1 MKTGKLARAA
11 LVLGALVTTDL
22 LLPSVTLVGAAPAL
36 AIVGAPLTPV
46 SVAGV
51 ARRSTRR
58 MVVATA
64 AVATPPPPPPTTV
77 VVQSPPPAAPA
88 PAPTA
93 PPPQPK

>member
-1 MKTGKLARAA
+1 MPTGNLARAA
-11 LVLGALVTTDL
+11 LALGALVATDVM
-22 LLPSVTLVGAAPAL
+22 LPSVTLLEAAPAQ
-36 AIVGAPLTPV
+36 AIVGAPLSPV

-64 AVATPPPPPPTTV
+64 AVATPPPPPTTV
-77 VVQSPPPAAPA
+77 VVQSPPPAAA
-88 PAPTA
+88 P